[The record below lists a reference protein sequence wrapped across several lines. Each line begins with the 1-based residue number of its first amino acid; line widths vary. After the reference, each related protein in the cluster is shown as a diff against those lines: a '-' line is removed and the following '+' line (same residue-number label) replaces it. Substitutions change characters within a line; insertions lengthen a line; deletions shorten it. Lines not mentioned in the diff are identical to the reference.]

1 MVILGSLLS
10 LGIFKLLRFVGVL
23 VFFVFFLFLFF
34 WPHHTA
40 CSILAPW
47 TGIGPTPLEA
57 KAQES
62 QPLDH
67 QAIPTKAF

>member
-10 LGIFKLLRFVGVL
+10 LGIFKSLRFVGVL
-23 VFFVFFLFLFF
+23 VFFFF

-40 CSILAPW
+40 CRILAPW